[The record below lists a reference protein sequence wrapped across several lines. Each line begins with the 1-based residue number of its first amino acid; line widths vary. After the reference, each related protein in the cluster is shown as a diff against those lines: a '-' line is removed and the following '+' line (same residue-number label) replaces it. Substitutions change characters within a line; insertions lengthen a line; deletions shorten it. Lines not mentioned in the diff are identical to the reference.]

1 MVARYQKRVSGPLL
15 DRFDIFVEVP
25 RVEYEKLVEDST
37 AETSEVVRHRVEAAR
52 KVQQQRFKELGLT
65 GNADMGPQEVWR
77 FCALEDSS
85 KGLLKAAMERLALSA
100 RAFHRVLKL
109 SCTIADLAG
118 VETMGVAHLAEA
130 LQYRPRS

>member
-1 MVARYQKRVSGPLL
+1 M
-15 DRFDIFVEVP
+15 
-25 RVEYEKLVEDST
+25 EYEKLVEDST

-52 KVQQQRFKELGLT
+52 KLQQRRFKDLGLT
-65 GNADMGPQEVWR
+65 SNADMGPEEVWR

-109 SCTIADLAG
+109 SRTIADLAA
-118 VETMGVAHLAEA
+118 VETIGVAHLAEA